1 MNLIKNMEKTVD
13 SMELNIEKLNDKELK
28 GLSNVYTILLN
39 QLNPERLEVESKKE
53 LIKQIIKL
61 ELILNKLEC
70 EIFNFHINNNNI
82 QALNSTTVTLDKLN
96 YILNTL
102 KDYNEVK
109 SLSSSNKR
117 ILYFGF
123 TASDV
128 KFIKEEKASDTLSN
142 SYKLVFVDEVVY
154 PTLEL
159 PEYEIFDAKLVIN
172 ASYQKEIS
180 KEYRSK
186 FEEVEIIN
194 FDSLKVNYY
203 ANELINSIKNRK

>member
-1 MNLIKNMEKTVD
+1 MNLIKNMEKTVN

-102 KDYNEVK
+102 KDYDEVE
-109 SLSSSNKR
+109 SLSSSNKK

-123 TASDV
+123 TDSDV
-128 KFIKEEKASDTLSN
+128 KIIKEEKASDTLSN
-142 SYKLVFVDEVVY
+142 NYKLVFVDEVAY
-154 PTLEL
+154 PILEL
-159 PEYEIFDAKLVIN
+159 PEYEIFGTKLVIN
-172 ASYQKEIS
+172 SSYQKEIS
-180 KEYRSK
+180 KEYKSK
-186 FEEVEIIN
+186 FDEVEIIN
-194 FDSLKVNYY
+194 IDSLKVNNF
-203 ANELINSIKNRK
+203 ANKLINSIKNRK